1 MGYLNERKRRC
12 GDRYDGYK
20 VRAVDPFFMLIPHI
34 MYQRNDSMVFFEEE
48 VDITNLEK
56 FVRRMRR
63 EGHLKGLNML
73 GVMMTAAVRMI
84 SQKPMVNRFVSGRKI
99 YARNRITLSL
109 SVKKAMSEEGEET
122 VVKPEF
128 EPADTLYDVW
138 EKLNRC
144 VEANKGDDKSNNTD
158 LIAKIIGCLPGFLIK
173 FVVFTV
179 KSLDQIGKMPKFI
192 HEFSP
197 FHTSA
202 YVTDI
207 GSVGIDSVYHHLYNF
222 GTCSIFLS
230 VGRKRTVNKLN
241 ADGTVSSRRM
251 MTLRFVVD
259 ERICDGYYF
268 GTTIRSFRKL
278 LQHPEEL
285 LTPPDEIFE
294 DPGLRPTRAQKKQL
308 KLQKKLLKKEAKLN
322 NNKAA

>member
-1 MGYLNERKRRC
+1 MGFLNEQKRRF

-20 VRAVDPFFMLIPHI
+20 VRAVDPFFVLIPHI
-34 MYQRNDSMVFFEEE
+34 MHQRNDSMVFFEEE
-48 VDITNLEK
+48 VEVTELEK

-63 EGHLKGLNML
+63 ESGLKNLNML
-73 GVMMTAAVRMI
+73 GVMMAAAVRMI

-99 YARNRITLSL
+99 YARNNITLSL
-109 SVKKAMSEEGEET
+109 SVKKEMSEEGEET

-128 EPADTLYDVW
+128 EPTDTLYDVW
-138 EKLNRC
+138 KKLNRC
-144 VEANKGDDKSNNTD
+144 VDDNKGEDKSNNTD

-179 KSLDQIGKMPKFI
+179 RSLDQIGKMPKFI

-222 GTCSIFLS
+222 GTCSFFLS
-230 VGRKRTVNKLN
+230 IGRKRTVHKVGS
-241 ADGTVSSRRM
+241 DGSVSTHRM

-268 GTTIRSFRKL
+268 GTIIRSFRKL
-278 LQHPEEL
+278 LRNPEEL
-285 LTPPDEIFE
+285 LTPPSEVYR

-308 KLQKKLLKKEAKLN
+308 KLQKKQQKKEAKMN
-322 NNKAA
+322 ANKAA